1 MKKKKEK
8 SEDKIKN
15 SLPDKYHWES
25 VENVHKII
33 KNFIIQNK
41 DTLII
46 DTEKADGSTLA
57 KNIYSKLFSPPFN
70 NSAVDGWAI
79 KGPIPDG
86 KFQFKILPGM
96 ISAGSGDNINVDGG
110 YSVKILTGAKLP
122 NKTDTVILDEKVTKV
137 DKKIFFNGP
146 VEKGNNI
153 RLKGEDII
161 QGKKIFDSGH
171 VLRPQDIALLVS
183 AGIKK
188 VECKKRIKIGLLSTG
203 DELLD
208 LDNNKNFNDNPTSIY
223 DANRPMILNLLSRW
237 NVDVINLGIIKD
249 NYKKIYEKIN
259 SVSDDVDL
267 FLTTGGVSAGNKD
280 YLSKVLLDNGKL
292 IVWRVA
298 IKPGRPMAFG
308 NFNNKPFFALP
319 GNPVAAF
326 VCSLIFVYP
335 AINLMLGKIEKPN
348 KTLKLKSSF
357 VKKKMLGRTEYLRAK
372 ILDQGLVDVFH
383 SEGSGRITSL
393 SWSDGLV
400 ELDEHTEEIKKGD
413 IVDFIP
419 YSNFGI

>member
-1 MKKKKEK
+1 MNKKKQK
-8 SEDKIKN
+8 SEDQIKN
-15 SLPDKYHWES
+15 SLPKKYHWES
-25 VENVHKII
+25 VDNVHKII
-33 KNFIIQNK
+33 KNFITQNN
-41 DTLII
+41 DSFII
-46 DTEKADGSTLA
+46 DTEKADGYVLA
-57 KNIYSKLFSPPFN
+57 KKVFSKLFSPPFN

-79 KGPIPDG
+79 KGPVPSG
-86 KFQFKILPGM
+86 KLQFKIISRI
-96 ISAGSGDNINVDGG
+96 ISAGSSDNINIEEG

-122 NKTDTVILDEKVTKV
+122 NGTDTVILDEKVTV
-137 DKKIFFNGP
+137 LEKKIFFNGP
-146 VEKGNNI
+146 IEKGNNI

-161 QGKKIFDSGH
+161 QGKKLFDKGH

-188 VECKKRIKIGLLSTG
+188 VECKKRLRVGLLSTG
-203 DELLD
+203 DELID
-208 LDNNKNFNDNPTSIY
+208 LGENINFDDDPTLIY
-223 DANRPMILNLLSRW
+223 DSNRPMILNLLSRW
-237 NVDVINLGIIKD
+237 NLDIINLGIVKD
-249 NYKKIYEKIN
+249 NYKKINEKIN

-267 FLTTGGVSAGNKD
+267 FVTTGGVSAGNKD
-280 YLSKVLLDNGKL
+280 YLSKIIMDNGKL

-335 AINLMLGKIEKPN
+335 SINLMLGKIEKPN
-348 KTLKLKSSF
+348 RKLRLKSSF

-372 ILDQGLVDVFH
+372 ISDQGLVDIFH
-383 SEGSGRITSL
+383 SEGSGRISSL

-400 ELDEHTEEIKKGD
+400 ELDENTAEIKKGD
-413 IVDFIP
+413 TVDFIP